1 MKTPTLLQLKLSKT
15 LHRETGTQWVRRQ
28 HQQLEQKPS
37 AGVRHSCLTGRGSQV
52 QFSNLLITSWLCGL
66 EKLPWVCEQSSY
78 FRASAGE
85 KIVETQTCATDFQTN
100 ASTLQ
105 RVWALTFD
113 LDFTLPLPLYCHK
126 TSKKSDKM
134 SQVERRPT
142 LPPPVLCGEKRD
154 GWGG

>member
-1 MKTPTLLQLKLSKT
+1 MLMSDTPALQAEGPRFSFQTCLS
-15 LHRETGTQWVRRQ
+15 LPGCV
-28 HQQLEQKPS
+28 
-37 AGVRHSCLTGRGSQV
+37 
-52 QFSNLLITSWLCGL
+52 

-126 TSKKSDKM
+126 TSKKSDNM